1 VLEGVEDGTFR
12 YGAITDRADL
22 ELNLAENAIPLSI
35 LHAGID
41 DFPAFLAERRALM
54 SATIER
60 YYKRL

>member
-1 VLEGVEDGTFR
+1 MRNDGRVTS
-12 YGAITDRADL
+12 A
-22 ELNLAENAIPLSI
+22 LAENAIPLSI

-41 DFPAFLAERRALM
+41 DFPAFLAERRSLM